1 VARQIFSPAKVS
13 SRKKLNPDSAPT
25 VWRLTEEDLDSIR
38 TVVRQG
44 RHPYDFSAAPDS
56 ERSISLEEF
65 LQRWEETFPFAKTDV
80 LDRWRVKYLSPEAFN
95 YYIDRSKITV
105 PGTFSGATTA
115 KLIIYCLLIM
125 EAEHEALQEARV
137 RALKFVRPDAQ
148 DVVNSLA
155 ARSQALD
162 RDREWRGMDLS
173 IQFSEAVRNPVVRTA
188 VNNAATKRWGLSP
201 KNWKLTETT
210 AGEKKARKS

>member
-1 VARQIFSPAKVS
+1 VS
-13 SRKKLNPDSAPT
+13 RRKKLNPDGVPK
-25 VWRLTEEDLDSIR
+25 VWRLTAEDFESIR
-38 TVVRQG
+38 KVVRKG
-44 RHPYDFSAAPDS
+44 RYPYDFSATPGS
-56 ERSISLEEF
+56 ETSISLEEY

-80 LDRWRVKYLSPEAFN
+80 LDKWRVNFLSPDAFN
-95 YYIDRSKITV
+95 YYIDRAKITV

-162 RDREWRGMDLS
+162 GDRECRGLDLS
-173 IQFSEAVRNPVVRTA
+173 VQFSEAVLNPVVRTA

-201 KNWKLTETT
+201 KNRELTETM
-210 AGEKKARKS
+210 AREKKGSSF

>member
-1 VARQIFSPAKVS
+1 MARQIISLPKVS
-13 SRKKLNPDSAPT
+13 NRKKLNPDGVPT
-25 VWRLTEEDLDSIR
+25 VWRLTAKDFDSIR
-38 TVVRQG
+38 TVVHRG

-56 ERSISLEEF
+56 ETSISLEEF

-80 LDRWRVKYLSPEAFN
+80 LDKWRVNFLSPEAFN

-125 EAEHEALQEARV
+125 EAEHEALQDARV
-137 RALKFVRPDAQ
+137 RALKFFRPDAQ

-155 ARSQALD
+155 ARSQAFD
-162 RDREWRGMDLS
+162 ADRECRGLDLS
-173 IQFSEAVRNPVVRTA
+173 VQFSEAVRNPVVRTA

-201 KNWKLTETT
+201 KNRKLTERM
-210 AGEKKARKS
+210 AGENKPGKC